1 MREGRAQLGAPA
13 VLVDAATLTKV
24 DEFRALVR
32 PTERPTLT
40 RFCTEL
46 TSITQADVDGADA
59 LPEVLGRFE
68 AWTATHGLR
77 DAPAAA
83 LPVTCGDWDL
93 EKMLP
98 GECRRKGLAVP
109 AVLRSWCNVKRPFA
123 AQTGQ
128 TKAPGMAGMLAAL
141 GLPLVGHHH
150 LGIDDS
156 RNIAAIVCELRRR
169 GAAVVATGGPKGGGR
184 GA

>member
-1 MREGRAQLGAPA
+1 M
-13 VLVDAATLTKV
+13 LVDAATLTKV

-68 AWTATHGLR
+68 AWAATHGLR

-98 GECRRKGLAVP
+98 VECRRKGLAVP

-128 TKAPGMAGMLAAL
+128 TKAPGMAGMLTAL

-169 GAAVVATGGPKGGGR
+169 GAAVVATGGR
-184 GA
+184 GAGGPNS